1 MAETALSS
9 IKVVELGGVISV
21 PYCTKLM
28 ADMGAEVIKIEVPGN
43 GGPSRSHG
51 PFPGDDPN
59 PERSLLFA
67 YMNTNKLGITL
78 DVKSVLGKKIFK
90 ELLRE
95 ADILVEGNQPK
106 LMDELGLDYET
117 LSGINPN
124 LIVTSITPFGQ
135 TGPYRD
141 YKATDLIS
149 FQIGGVAYGTP
160 GEVEEPDDHPPLKGP
175 GHQGDIMA
183 GITGASASMC
193 ALMGRKLTGRGQ
205 HVDVSEQ
212 ETLIR
217 AMGGAIVSYVSRGE
231 IPNRVAGIGRSVGT
245 RKPLLAKDGYFSLQL
260 IFDNFWE
267 SFKNLMGRPEWMDSE
282 KFNERQSRIDN
293 METVLLFVEEW
304 SKNYTRE
311 ELYQI
316 LQVENHLP
324 FLPVNS
330 MEDLFTHPHVI
341 ERGMLVEM
349 DHPQIG
355 KFQAPGPPY
364 DFSGTPWRI
373 ASPAPTL
380 GQHNNEI
387 ICDRLGYSR
396 EDLVKMRQRSVI

>member
-9 IKVVELGGVISV
+9 MKIVELGGFISV

-28 ADMGAEVIKIEVPGN
+28 ADMGAEVIKIEVPGS
-43 GGPSRSHG
+43 GDPSRSYG
-51 PFPGDDPN
+51 PFPGDEPH

-67 YMNTNKLGITL
+67 YMNTNKRGITL
-78 DVKSVLGKKIFK
+78 DVKSPLGRKIFV
-90 ELLRE
+90 ELLRD
-95 ADILVEGNQPK
+95 ADMLVEGNQPK
-106 LMDELGLDYET
+106 LMGGLGLDYET
-117 LSGINPN
+117 LSEINPQ

-149 FQIGGVAYGTP
+149 FQLGGVAYATP
-160 GEVEEPDDHPPLKGP
+160 GEVEDPDNHPPLKGP
-175 GHQGDIMA
+175 GHQGDMMA

-205 HVDVSEQ
+205 HVDVSQQ
-212 ETLIR
+212 ETLVR
-217 AMGGAIVSYVSRGE
+217 AIAGAVVSYVSRGE
-231 IPNRVAGIGRSVGT
+231 TPIRVAGIGRPVGT
-245 RKPLLAKDGYFSLQL
+245 RKPLLAKDGYFSVQL

-267 SFKNLMGRPEWMDSE
+267 SFKNLMGNPDWMNSE
-282 KFNERQSRIDN
+282 IFNERQSRIDN
-293 METVLLFVEEW
+293 MDAVLPFVEEW
-304 SKNYTRE
+304 AKDYTRE

-330 MEDLFTHPHVI
+330 MEDLFTHRHVI
-341 ERGMLVEM
+341 ERGTLVEM
-349 DHPQIG
+349 DHPQLE

-364 DFSGTPWRI
+364 NFSGTPWRI

-380 GQHNNEI
+380 GQHNREI
-387 ICDRLGYSR
+387 ICDRLGYCK
-396 EDLVKMRQRSVI
+396 EDLVKMRQNGVI